1 MAAINLLGDRLILRS
16 GLHGGG
22 EDDKQKGS
30 TLLFPHMV
38 GMVIAGG
45 PATTL

>member
-1 MAAINLLGDRLILRS
+1 MAAINLIGDCLIVGS

-22 EDDKQKGS
+22 EDDKQKVP

-45 PATTL
+45 PTTTL